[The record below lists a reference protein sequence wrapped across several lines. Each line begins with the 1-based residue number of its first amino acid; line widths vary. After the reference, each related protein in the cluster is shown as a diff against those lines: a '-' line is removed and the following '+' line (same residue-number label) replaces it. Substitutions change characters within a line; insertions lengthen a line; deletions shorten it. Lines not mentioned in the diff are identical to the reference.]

1 MYKPHPP
8 MRDIDEQFKRTAVMT
23 GMILVAASTLLVWDA
38 HNSFV
43 LGLLLGGV
51 GGLFNAHSLIRR
63 MNMMM
68 GFEPKHANTFMK
80 HGCYLRMGFII
91 ALAFIASRTEALSLF
106 GLGAGIL
113 MVTLIT
119 ATDSLLYLRRYFAAQ
134 GVVDRM

>member
-1 MYKPHPP
+1 
-8 MRDIDEQFKRTAVMT
+8 
-23 GMILVAASTLLVWDA
+23 
-38 HNSFV
+38 
-43 LGLLLGGV
+43 
-51 GGLFNAHSLIRR
+51 
-63 MNMMM
+63 
-68 GFEPKHANTFMK
+68 
-80 HGCYLRMGFII
+80 MGFII

>member
-8 MRDIDEQFKRTAVMT
+8 IRDIDEQFKRTAVTT
-23 GMILVAASTLLVWDA
+23 GIILVAASTLLVWDA
-38 HNSFV
+38 HNAFV
-43 LGLLLGGV
+43 LGLILGGMC
-51 GGLFNAHSLIRR
+51 GLFNAHSLIRR

-80 HGCYLRMGFII
+80 HGCYLRMGLVV

-106 GLGAGIL
+106 GFAAGVL

-119 ATDSLLYLRRYFAAQ
+119 AADSLLYLRKYFAAQ
-134 GVVDRM
+134 GVVDRI